1 MANTAPSHLWFMRLA
16 YLGLCL
22 LVILLHLLPLDTMP
36 RVWAPPDWLM
46 VFTFAWALRRPDY
59 VPILSIAVIFL
70 TADLLFQRP
79 PGLMA
84 ALMLIGT
91 EYLRLH
97 FAGLRDAS
105 FVGEWIAVCVI
116 CIAILIANRVTLG
129 ILASYVPPLGP
140 SLIQALLTMLAYPLA
155 VFASQVIMGVRR
167 PDPRDGERRGIRA

>member
-1 MANTAPSHLWFMRLA
+1 MANTPPSQVWIMRLA
-16 YLGLCL
+16 YIGLCL
-22 LVILLHLLPLDTMP
+22 LVILLHLLPLDTVP
-36 RVWAPPDWLM
+36 RLWAPPDWLM

-59 VPILSIAVIFL
+59 VPILSIALVFL

-105 FVGEWIAVCVI
+105 FVGEWVAVCVMVL
-116 CIAILIANRVTLG
+116 AIMITNRLTLAVLG
-129 ILASYVPPLGP
+129 SYVAPLGP
-140 SLIQALLTMLAYPLA
+140 TLIQTLLTMLAYPLA
-155 VFASQVIMGVRR
+155 VLGTRLIMGVRR
-167 PDPRDGERRGIRA
+167 PAAGDSDRMGARP